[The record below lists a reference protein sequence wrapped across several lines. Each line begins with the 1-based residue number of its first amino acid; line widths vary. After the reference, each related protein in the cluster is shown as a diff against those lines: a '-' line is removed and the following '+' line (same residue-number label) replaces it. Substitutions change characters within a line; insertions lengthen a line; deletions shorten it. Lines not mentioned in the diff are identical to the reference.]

1 MKNLVQLRHLR
12 RVCGRLI
19 VSLIP
24 ENDGREENQKEELEE
39 DQKSEEG
46 RKVLKRSVGRK
57 RRRRNGI
64 SNRWFPPTFI
74 PPLTLSRF
82 KLICPGKWAFF
93 SRNCGENGPIP
104 TVHLHFTAV

>member
-39 DQKSEEG
+39 DQKTKKEE
-46 RKVLKRSVGRK
+46 K
-57 RRRRNGI
+57 
-64 SNRWFPPTFI
+64 F
-74 PPLTLSRF
+74 
-82 KLICPGKWAFF
+82 
-93 SRNCGENGPIP
+93 
-104 TVHLHFTAV
+104 